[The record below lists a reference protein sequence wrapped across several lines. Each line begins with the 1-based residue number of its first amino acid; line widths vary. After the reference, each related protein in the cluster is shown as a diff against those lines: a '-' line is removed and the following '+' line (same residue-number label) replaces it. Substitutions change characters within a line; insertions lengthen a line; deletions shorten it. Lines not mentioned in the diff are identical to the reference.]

1 MKYETRYDS
10 RQTRRLLEGSGITP
24 PKLQSYAARIWDYW
38 ERNLDPDLFVDRTL
52 EGQVSGRIVL
62 ITGGSQGIGKAT
74 AMRLALAGAKV
85 IISARTQEALDEACA
100 EIRARG
106 GEVHSYTCDAADL
119 EACDA
124 LISRI
129 EAEHGGVDIL
139 INNAGRSI
147 RRSVSLAYDR
157 FHDFERTMQL
167 NYFGALRLILRVLP
181 GMDARRH
188 GHVINISSMGVLT
201 NPPRFSAYIASK
213 SALEGFSRCA
223 ASEYSDRNIHFTN
236 INMPLVRTPMI
247 APTKIYEYAPALE
260 VEEAVD
266 LVVEAITKKPK
277 RVATGMGI
285 FMSVM
290 AAVFP
295 KFVEIFNNA
304 SYRMFPDSDAA
315 KGLPA
320 SPQAQVEA
328 TSEQVAL
335 AQLMKGVHF

>member
-1 MKYETRYDS
+1 
-10 RQTRRLLEGSGITP
+10 
-24 PKLQSYAARIWDYW
+24 
-38 ERNLDPDLFVDRTL
+38 
-52 EGQVSGRIVL
+52 
-62 ITGGSQGIGKAT
+62 
-74 AMRLALAGAKV
+74 
-85 IISARTQEALDEACA
+85 
-100 EIRARG
+100 
-106 GEVHSYTCDAADL
+106 
-119 EACDA
+119 
-124 LISRI
+124 
-129 EAEHGGVDIL
+129 
-139 INNAGRSI
+139 
-147 RRSVSLAYDR
+147 
-157 FHDFERTMQL
+157 MQL

-320 SPQAQVEA
+320 GKEAQVEA